1 MTTTWTKERLKT
13 VAGISATGKK
23 RKEFSADETGID
35 VSKSK
40 RQVNRRAIPKVIFSG
55 ILIAPVLG
63 FFYLFVAGNLNLNKK
78 VEVKAAEP
86 DPEVEEM
93 REQLEAVSAQLEEAE
108 AQLAVVRQEQSKQEQ
123 PAEEEG
129 EREAETS
136 TPSPEPEVTP
146 TPAPV
151 AKPPP
156 PRRVV
161 RSSPTTRTTPVKA
174 VPPPPPP
181 PVVASVF
188 GAGAVVVEQSPTEE
202 ITKASY
208 TEQDYS
214 QNSPSP
220 IADNFSSQVP
230 RIDPVLEAPLLQ
242 EQRMMTL
249 RTGTSAKATLSTP
262 WVQDLGTSE
271 RPGSSVV
278 SVVLNQPLKAA
289 GGKVFLPVGTTIL
302 VRAESLGQPD
312 LIEFV
317 AQSAHLPSGGAKIP
331 LSEGAI
337 RLTAA
342 EGRPLVAMP
351 VPDSDSN
358 SQGGGL
364 FDVLDAA
371 GQAWSIG
378 SRIDLDRSGELVE
391 DLLRSQREVRYLLQ
405 ERERY
410 NQPNR
415 SQLFF
420 LPVGTELRLYVKQE
434 VTVSDG
440 SY

>member
-1 MTTTWTKERLKT
+1 MTTAWTKERLKT

-23 RKEFSADETGID
+23 REEFSADETGID

-40 RQVNRRAIPKVIFSG
+40 RQVNRRAIPKVMFSG

-108 AQLAVVRQEQSKQEQ
+108 AQLAVVRQEQSKHEQ
-123 PAEEEG
+123 PEGEEED
-129 EREAETS
+129 REPETPPPTS
-136 TPSPEPEVTP
+136 EPEVTP
-146 TPAPV
+146 KTVPV
-151 AKPPP
+151 AQPPP

-161 RSSPTTRTTPVKA
+161 RSSTTTRTTPVKS

-188 GAGAVVVEQSPTEE
+188 GAGAVGVEQSPTEK
-202 ITKASY
+202 ITEASY
-208 TEQDYS
+208 REQNYS
-214 QNSPSP
+214 QNSLPPRAS
-220 IADNFSSQVP
+220 NFSGQVP
-230 RIDPVLEAPLLQ
+230 RIDPSLEAPLLQ

-262 WVQDLGTSE
+262 WVQALGTSE

-317 AQSAHLPSGGAKIP
+317 AQSAHLPSGGRKIA

-351 VPDSDSN
+351 LPDSN

-378 SRIDLDRSGELVE
+378 SRIDLDRGGELVE